1 MSRTQQPA
9 RRKEAVRQQGS
20 HAGGLLGYEQG
31 YRYGRC
37 EAVRTLA
44 PPVAPIRHDL
54 KVLFIPQG
62 FPAIDNGIATA
73 LQRLAREAV
82 IGAPEAMFALAEQ
95 HRPDLLLVLNG
106 LHVFPA
112 DHLQQVDRIRELGI
126 RTVIWFADDPYF
138 TDDTAAIAP
147 HYDAVATHEQSC
159 VPFYLSL
166 GCSQVLYVP
175 LAVDTDTFRPVP
187 VGSGYHADICFIGM
201 AFWNRVELFDQIAR
215 YLSGKKVIVGG
226 GLWERMRLY
235 RLLKPSIRAGWIP
248 IEETVR
254 YYNGAKIVI
263 NLHRGC
269 RDYGS
274 DNRNLR
280 GLPGQSINPRT
291 YEISA
296 CGTLQLTDIRDDL
309 TRYYTPGVELDVYR
323 SAAELIDK
331 LDHYLKHD
339 AERQTIALNGLR
351 RTMQEHSFV
360 TRVSQLL
367 GLLGY

>member
-1 MSRTQQPA
+1 MSRVQQLA
-9 RRKEAVRQQGS
+9 SRKAAVRQQGS
-20 HAGGLLGYEQG
+20 RAGGLLGYEQG

-37 EAVRTLA
+37 EAFRKQT
-44 PPVAPIRHDL
+44 PPVAPAWYDL
-54 KVLFIPQG
+54 KVLYIPQG
-62 FPAIDNGIATA
+62 FPAIDNGVIAA
-73 LQRLAREAV
+73 LRRTVRETV
-82 IGAPEAMFALAEQ
+82 VGTSDAMLALAEQ

-112 DHLQQVDRIRELGI
+112 DHLRQVGRIRELGI

-175 LAVDTDTFRPVP
+175 LAVDTDVFRPVP

-201 AFWNRVELFDQIAR
+201 AFWNRVRFFDQIAG

-235 RLLKPSIRAGWIP
+235 RLLKRSVRDGWIP

-269 RDYGS
+269 HRHGRDH
-274 DNRNLR
+274 RNLR

-291 YEISA
+291 YEIAA
-296 CGTLQLTDIRDDL
+296 CGTMQLTDVRDDL
-309 TRYYTPGVELDVYR
+309 TRYYTPGVELDIYR
-323 SAAELIDK
+323 SAGELIDK
-331 LDHYLKHD
+331 LDYYLKHD
-339 AERQTIALNGLR
+339 AERQKIALNGLR

-360 TRVSQLL
+360 TRIGQLL